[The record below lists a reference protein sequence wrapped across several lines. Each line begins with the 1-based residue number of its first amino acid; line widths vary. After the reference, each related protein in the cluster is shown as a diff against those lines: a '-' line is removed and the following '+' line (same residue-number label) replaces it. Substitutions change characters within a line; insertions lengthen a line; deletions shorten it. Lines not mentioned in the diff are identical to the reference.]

1 MSNVFNSYFTFIA
14 EKRKSNRIFSPKH
27 YTDNLFNTNANT
39 FFITPTDKNENSFII
54 SPLDSHKS
62 PVPNS
67 IPAKILKL
75 LKNDISQQLSD
86 ILNMTFLTGQFPSV
100 LKIVIPI

>member
-1 MSNVFNSYFTFIA
+1 MNNAFNNYFTSIA
-14 EKRKSNRIFSPKH
+14 EKTKSNIKFSPKH
-27 YTDNLFNTNANT
+27 YTDYLSNTNTNT
-39 FFITPTDKNENSFII
+39 FFLTPTDKNEVSSIML
-54 SPLDSHKS
+54 SLDYHKS
-62 PVPNS
+62 SGKNSTPV
-67 IPAKILKL
+67 KILKL